1 MPDYKLKDGTI
12 ISVKDEHVDIFLSKN
27 KGAVLIKEVVD
38 TAVVPGKNTGPT
50 ADAGGPK
57 NTASKSDDG
66 SSVPPPWESPYAAD
80 QVGFV
85 EESNKALNYNLS
97 QKYKGGPGIDDDID
111 GKKGTK
117 RLIKSFDED
126 GGELYRNIPSAQVN
140 KVAMNE
146 SLKKAGSAYE
156 NIITAM
162 SVISDEDA
170 KNRALETWIGNVKN
184 RPHNVEAT
192 YEEYKLQNMAG
203 SSLFAKD
210 NAVIQESIS
219 FSTARNRADYDGR
232 FDNVGGGGTIGY
244 YKQMPLEEVMGETKF
259 AQYTEYLATGDTS
272 FLTPDL
278 LFAAKNQLKDET
290 AKRMLMN
297 VPENL
302 QDLLNTSTPLDNKR
316 ASQLLKL
323 NYQFI
328 KNYDNKSK
336 TINENYKK
344 NTSGLI
350 NQMSA
355 IDSELKSMKTTSAS
369 PLDEINKYNKLI
381 EDRKGIAIKWNSMKF
396 EDVFKNLVAR
406 GEILQGHLDSFSR
419 KTENVNDRR
428 ILEGAAALNYTFGA
442 RTTQALEE
450 FFIGGA
456 VNFAAILAEGALK
469 GLDNMTPAG
478 SEPIISYAIDYIS
491 KSNQNYNK
499 KLSDKRE
506 ANIPAQLKLD
516 EIGKDGVTYANWFSQ
531 AFAENSGSMITT
543 FIPGAAQLRGAMLIK
558 NATKGMLLAKN
569 AKNLQKAYKT
579 QQALSQAAMRTAQ
592 AQFFVS
598 ETGSKYGQMQ
608 EDDLR
613 STKSLPILEK
623 QLEKATDLQE
633 RKILID
639 QIEDAKLKSD
649 YSFTQKAFTA
659 FAFGGAAT
667 LGETFSSLRY
677 IQDARR
683 IASKIGLNEF
693 KKEAYQGLR
702 FHINTGFNVIKK
714 TAPMTA
720 FGVSS
725 EVIEEGLVLT
735 AHNVLDIYG
744 LGQDKSITE
753 GLDLDFIANIA
764 VSSGGM
770 QASGVANNIVN
781 IVKSEFKTKKRVE
794 ETRKLETELI
804 NLNENIL
811 KLNEARPIGLT
822 SFSMQSDTASK
833 EIVLRALQTKQ
844 KELMQKLALD
854 DGMALMDLNYMS
866 PNQIIE
872 GADIKR
878 RVREYKKQLEGLG
891 RSGDLS
897 SQTIKIKEKYQDLI
911 DNLSNEF
918 EALLDP
924 KKNKKT
930 IKADKEK
937 TEKDFAGVKYRGGE
951 SDYARGLADF
961 YKQVTLTSMDIDDD
975 YLEITPENIDN
986 YGPGGLSERFTKE
999 EIESIKEDF
1008 GFNTEKRG
1016 FGTFTRG
1023 KQMGA
1028 DTILMNVNAQQFSID
1043 NADSF
1048 VDAKYAA
1055 ITSLEELFHLRIRK
1069 TNLIDNND
1077 LNEAASKSVDEVLEV
1092 IAGFLETGRIKKKE
1106 YDNFVARL
1114 GLYKTD
1120 GEGPIVLEGG
1130 KRNKKNKVIYEEV
1143 LAQINNLVAL
1153 GLISRDDIK
1162 NVPSLRSFINGL
1174 GAELFGTNSWMLN
1187 INNSDDVFRFITNFQ
1202 DNSRRGQSIGGAV
1215 DDDEEN
1221 VSRSSKSV
1229 QELETELDTLNE
1241 DESEYD
1247 VFDYQA
1253 RKQNLEFKIKRART
1267 SEKKKP
1273 ASKVSV
1279 IEDSAEKIFKEPS
1292 VVSEANLKIAD
1303 INEEVTDEMISL
1315 NANRLSDIKD
1325 DSIRQRLATKLAKNN
1340 EGSVRELAKKS
1351 ARVGKDL
1358 NIDENDKVTEQDFIS
1373 GYNEELAA
1381 LINTYKVKTEDG
1393 KKVPFGAYMKN
1404 PLRLRYGAILKK
1416 EIAGKIEKSS
1426 SLSNEKT
1433 REVAESI
1440 GDATSLSSIESTKA
1454 KKDVKL
1460 INVKTTKSVVDK
1472 NIKGAI
1478 DNAVDLKGVDLE
1490 SLNYKD
1496 TAEKFMDSMAQA
1508 LLGISG
1514 SKASGKVTVTSVGAG
1529 KVDNGAVT
1537 AMQGLFKDFSESK
1550 RFIRTLPEFN
1560 VSTNEATV
1568 NIQGESVNV
1577 SKDKKGIAVG
1587 LNKKIKELLYENY
1600 IDPSNA
1606 KVKAL
1611 KEDLKTET
1619 NKEIIREKKEEIKKL
1634 TASSMTNPSGRSKGE
1649 STQPGVVRLKPEY
1662 RGVLK
1667 DAVVNDFMAKI
1678 GLTPSG
1684 ESRIPVSGKA
1694 RSEFGTVLQGAT
1706 KIYLSNLI
1714 NTVAREQIAKK
1725 DINYEESLEKSQEEV
1740 RLSSKTNQILANVG
1754 AGKSRSMASKSV
1766 SMPDFLSVLGKEG
1779 TTAYNNLLE
1788 LTVSRDKNRVGSL
1801 LNFDTPTINAETRP
1815 AIIEELRKI
1824 FTNSEYGL
1832 TLNTFFGAVMQN
1844 GGRLDVYGEYV
1855 DGVFIEAKNRKK
1867 AKKENIQ
1874 NWYVL
1879 ADNKYIKRPRPKKIN
1894 RDEYE
1899 SVDDYNKEVKRVRA
1913 AELKESKRILAE
1925 YAGKFTPKVGNVYY
1939 GKTDPNYIDLVE
1951 NATKSPAKYPKAKKI
1966 NIPKGNNKIDKKW
1979 KTAAAEKEAS
1989 NKIARREF
1997 IKELDK
2003 AYKEGKR
2010 LGRERETMSMIGSI
2024 VIQSYQA
2031 TSGLIKITAPFKYV
2045 SDVLAYGEG
2054 KNSSDFGDNMYIEE
2068 HSPPA
2073 SVAGAS
2079 VLWAIKN
2086 DFSTE
2091 IIEALDNNF
2100 SQTML
2105 SKFDD
2110 SNLNRSKL
2118 DATLPVGITI
2128 FNNPAIRYSDALID
2142 LNSIKDVFTGVSM
2155 GESNGV
2161 AVDSKIAGTPDLLS
2175 KQKELIQKQSE
2186 DKLFTVSKSQKEMD
2200 QFVKIAPSKNRASK
2214 SNNFNLPGII
2224 KYSKPISVQEGIDAM
2239 AKSDKA
2245 LDNARRINQPVKKIR
2260 VFDFDDTLARTKSN
2274 VLYTMPG
2281 ENVAYN
2287 ASPKTFDQLGKR
2299 TGLIF
2304 LATDIKEAQEYA
2316 KSNRGEVRTILVN
2329 DSSLA
2334 TEDQVLD
2341 QMNSLNIDT
2350 SEGLL
2355 YEMIDSR
2362 FEDFY
2367 IGNANLN
2374 KLKKALKQN
2383 GFGGFKYNDGSQI
2396 SSKGTE
2402 SIAVIDK
2409 SIINEPNKIN
2419 AAEFAERSEALTRE
2433 GAQFD
2438 FSEFSKIM
2446 DGKKG
2451 PLFEV
2456 AKIIADKRG
2465 TDDVFVLTARP
2476 ANAAGP
2482 IQEFLKSIGL
2492 NIPLNNITGL
2502 GNGDPQAKAGWV
2514 VGKAAEG
2521 YNDFYF
2527 ADDATGNVKAVKNAL
2542 AVLDVKSKVQ
2552 QAYVRNN
2559 KSLDFE
2565 FNQIIENKTG
2575 IAAEKNYAKVKARVV
2590 GKNKGR
2596 FDIFIPPSAEDFVGL
2611 LYKTLGKG
2619 EIGDSQMKWY
2629 KENLLDPYAR
2639 AVESITRDRN
2649 TLGRNFKALKQELN
2663 VVPKDLKKKFAGS
2676 EFTKEQGIRVYIW
2689 DQIGKDIPG
2698 LSKADLKEL
2707 TDIVKN
2713 DAELELFAQEV
2724 MKLNKGTEYV
2734 TPNDT
2739 WITGTITTDLAE
2751 TLNTTKRKQYLE
2763 QWQQNADIIF
2773 SEKNLNKMEAAYGR
2787 SYRDAMENILARMK
2801 TGTNRTFGGDTLTG
2815 RFTDWLNGSTA
2826 AIMFFNSKSA
2836 VLQTISNLNF
2846 INFGD
2851 NNILAAGRAFAN
2863 QPQYWSD
2870 FKNLFNSDFLVD
2882 RRDGLKINVNEAD
2895 IADVAK
2901 ENGVRG
2907 VINKLLKLGFTPT
2920 QLADSFAI
2928 ASGGATFY
2936 RNRIKS
2942 LMKEQAVDKELT
2954 KKNRKI
2960 TYGDKYTIEQAE
2972 KIAMRDFREKAEE
2985 SQQSSRPDRISSQQ
2999 AGPLG
3004 RIVLAFANTP
3014 AQYARLI
3021 KKAASDLKNGRGDA
3035 KSNISKIMYYGVAQN
3050 LLFNAL
3056 QQALFSIA
3064 FGDEEEALEEG
3075 DKITNKKRK
3084 DEKTINIINGMA
3096 DSLLRGTGIGGAI
3109 FSVVKNTAIKIHK
3122 ESKKK
3127 NPKYETAALELL
3139 KISPPVSSKVSKIMS
3154 AGRSF
3159 SWNMDEMKSTGFSLD
3174 NPAWLALGNTI
3185 SAATNIPLDRVVK
3198 KLQHL
3203 KSASD
3208 AELETY
3214 KRMALLGGWS
3224 EWELGIEKTKK
3235 IKVKEKVIKS
3245 LTPYVRGGNK

>member
-442 RTTQALEE
+442 RLSQSLEE

-456 VNFAAILAEGALK
+456 VNFTTILAEGSLRAL
-469 GLDNMTPAG
+469 GSMTPEA
-478 SEPIISYAIDYIS
+478 SEIVSYAIDYIS
-491 KSNQNYNK
+491 KSNENYNK
-499 KLSDKRE
+499 RLSDNRK

-516 EIGKDGVTYANWFSQ
+516 EIGKDGITYSNWFSQ
-531 AFAENSGSMITT
+531 AFAENSPSMITT
-543 FIPGAAQLRGAMLIK
+543 FIPGGAQLRGAMLVK
-558 NATKGMLLAKN
+558 KAMKGVVLVKN
-569 AKNLQKAYKT
+569 AKKLQKAYKT
-579 QQALSQAAMRTAQ
+579 QQALAKGAMNTAKST
-592 AQFFVS
+592 FFVA
-598 ETGSKYGQMQ
+598 ETGSKYGQMVND
-608 EDDLR
+608 ERESIINLK
-613 STKSLPILEK
+613 TLKK
-623 QLEKATDLQE
+623 QLLGTTDLAE
-633 RKILID
+633 KRELIE
-639 QIEDAKLKSD
+639 QIEDAKLKSN
-649 YSFTQKAFTA
+649 FTFTKKAFTA
-659 FAFGGAAT
+659 FAFGGTAT
-667 LGETFSSLRY
+667 LGESLSSLRY
-677 IQDARR
+677 IENARK

-693 KKEAYQGLR
+693 KKEVYQGLR
-702 FHINTGFNVIKK
+702 FHINTGLKVVQK
-714 TAPMTA
+714 TVPSTV
-720 FGVSS
+720 FGLAS
-725 EVIEEGLVLT
+725 EITEEGLVLT
-735 AHNVLDIYG
+735 TQNIFDIYA
-744 LGQDKSITE
+744 LKENKSVTE

-770 QASGVANNIVN
+770 QASGVATNVVN
-781 IVKSEFKTKKRVE
+781 IIKSEFKTRKRAKESGKLALELVNVQQDVKKL
-794 ETRKLETELI
+794 T
-804 NLNENIL
+804 
-811 KLNEARPIGLT
+811 EARPIELN
-822 SFSMQSDTASK
+822 SVPIVSIPFKSPK
-833 EIVLRALQTKQ
+833 EVVLKALKTKQ
-844 KELMQKLALD
+844 KELEQRLALD
-854 DGMALMDLNYMS
+854 EATSLQDLSYMS

-878 RVREYKKQLEGLG
+878 RIREYKKQLEGLG

-930 IKADKEK
+930 IKADKKK
-937 TEKDFAGVKYRGGE
+937 TEKKYAEVKFRGGE

-986 YGPGGLSERFTKE
+986 YGPGGKSEKFTKE
-999 EIESIKEDF
+999 EIETIKEDF
-1008 GFNTEKRG
+1008 GFNTENPG

-1023 KQMGA
+1023 QQMGA
-1028 DTILMNVNAQQFSID
+1028 DTILINVNAQQFSID

-1069 TNLIDNND
+1069 TDLINNND
-1077 LNEAASKSVDEVLEV
+1077 LNETASRSVDEVLEV
-1092 IAGFLETGRIKKKE
+1092 IAGFLETGKIKKKE

-1120 GEGPIVLEGG
+1120 GEGPVVLEGG

-1143 LAQINNLVAL
+1143 LAQMNNLVAL

-1162 NVPSLRSFINGL
+1162 NVPSLRSLINDL
-1174 GAELFGTNSWMLN
+1174 GTELFGTNSWMLN

-1229 QELETELDTLNE
+1229 QDLETELDTLNE

-1273 ASKVSV
+1273 APKVSV

-1292 VVSEANLKIAD
+1292 VVSEANLKIAN

-1315 NANRLSDIKD
+1315 NANRLSDIED
-1325 DSIRQRLATKLAKNN
+1325 DSVRQRLATKLAKNN

-1440 GDATSLSSIESTKA
+1440 GDAASSSSIESTKA

-1725 DINYEESLEKSQEEV
+1725 DINYKESLEKSQEEV

-1754 AGKSRSMASKSV
+1754 AGKSRSMANKSV

-1815 AIIEELRKI
+1815 AIIEALREI
-1824 FTNSEYGL
+1824 FTNSEYGF
-1832 TLNTFFGAVMQN
+1832 TLNTFYGAVMQN

-1894 RDEYE
+1894 RDKYK
-1899 SVDDYNKEVKRVRA
+1899 SVDDYNKKVKDVRA

-1989 NKIARREF
+1989 NKIARKEF

-2010 LGRERETMSMIGSI
+2010 LGRERETMSIIGSI

-2068 HSPPA
+2068 HNPPA

-2161 AVDSKIAGTPDLLS
+2161 VVDSKIAGTPDVLI

-2274 VLYTMPG
+2274 VLYTMPNG
-2281 ENVAYN
+2281 DQGAID
-2287 ASPKTFDQLGKR
+2287 AATFAKDA
-2299 TGLIF
+2299 
-2304 LATDIKEAQEYA
+2304 ATMEA
-2316 KSNRGEVRTILVN
+2316 
-2329 DSSLA
+2329 
-2334 TEDQVLD
+2334 
-2341 QMNSLNIDT
+2341 
-2350 SEGLL
+2350 
-2355 YEMIDSR
+2355 
-2362 FEDFY
+2362 
-2367 IGNANLN
+2367 
-2374 KLKKALKQN
+2374 
-2383 GFGGFKYNDGSQI
+2383 
-2396 SSKGTE
+2396 
-2402 SIAVIDK
+2402 
-2409 SIINEPNKIN
+2409 
-2419 AAEFAERSEALTRE
+2419 E
-2433 GAQFD
+2433 GAVFD
-2438 FSEFSKIM
+2438 FSEFSKVM

-2639 AVESITRDRN
+2639 AVENVTRDRN
-2649 TLGRNFKALKQELN
+2649 TLGRNFKALKEILN

-2734 TPNDT
+2734 TPSDS

-2763 QWQQNADIIF
+2763 QWQQNVDIIF

-2787 SYRDAMENILARMK
+2787 SYRDAMENILGRMEI
-2801 TGTNRTFGGDTLTG
+2801 GTNRTFGGDTLTG

-2826 AIMFFNSKSA
+2826 AIMFFNTKSA
-2836 VLQTISNLNF
+2836 VLQTISAVNF

-2851 NNILAAGRAFAN
+2851 NNVLAAGKAFAN

-2870 FKNLFNSDFLVD
+2870 FKNLFNSDFLTE

-2901 ENGVRG
+2901 ESGARG
-2907 VINKLLKLGFTPT
+2907 VINKLLKVGFTPT
-2920 QLADSFAI
+2920 QIADSFAI

-2942 LMKEQAVDKELT
+2942 LIKDGMDPIA
-2954 KKNRKI
+2954 
-2960 TYGDKYTIEQAE
+2960 AE
-2972 KIAMRDFREKAEE
+2972 KQAMRDFREKAEE

-3035 KSNISKIMYYGVAQN
+3035 KSNIAKIMYYGVAQN

-3075 DKITNKKRK
+3075 DKITNKKRR